1 MKKLIAA
8 MTALMILVCGCTAAF
23 ADVNS
28 VTKEEAMKIALDHF
42 GMQKNQVTFT
52 EIEKDRDD
60 GRLVWEIEF
69 IRGGIKYEADVDVR
83 TGRITEA
90 KAHRYHHDD

>member
-28 VTKEEAMKIALDHF
+28 VTKEEAMKIALPTMLYIVGTLVAF
-42 GMQKNQVTFT
+42 SCRKR
-52 EIEKDRDD
+52 RDQ
-60 GRLVWEIEF
+60 I
-69 IRGGIKYEADVDVR
+69 
-83 TGRITEA
+83 
-90 KAHRYHHDD
+90 